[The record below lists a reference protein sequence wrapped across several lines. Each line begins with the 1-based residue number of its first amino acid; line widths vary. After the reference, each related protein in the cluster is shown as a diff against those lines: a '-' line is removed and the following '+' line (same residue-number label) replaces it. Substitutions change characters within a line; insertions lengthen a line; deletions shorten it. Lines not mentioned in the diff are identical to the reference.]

1 MDNSTVF
8 FRTDLGNHELQTRT
22 PGFPIKQRQLL
33 FLIDGQK
40 RIADLVAFNPDVEDL
55 KLRLVKLQEQGL
67 ISMHGAPAYTPL
79 PTIFDPTIQPAA
91 EPTPKAVGGK
101 QLPSAKALQNVRRII
116 TMTDQTYLGN
126 KLEYMLVDVFDVMKT
141 ADDLQ
146 FCIDRWQKALRE
158 AGLGEM
164 ADAYMW
170 QVRSALS
177 D

>member
-1 MDNSTVF
+1 MDNGTVF

-40 RIADLVAFNPDVEDL
+40 RIADLVAFNPDIEDL

-67 ISMHGAPAYTPL
+67 IGMQGAPSHTPL

-91 EPTPKAVGGK
+91 EPAPKAVGGK

-126 KLEYMLVDVFDVMKT
+126 KLEYMLLDVFDVMKT